1 MANVNQPKGF
11 VPSRYQNAN
20 PYTGAANLYCVPSS
34 DGTQINVGDPVST
47 VAGGDANGI
56 PYVTKATGTAG
67 PRGVVVGVLPAG
79 YNNPSL
85 VGVNLDLT
93 IQNIPA
99 TKTKAYYILVADDP
113 DILFEVQDDGL
124 SALTNTSCNKNA
136 SFTVANPTS
145 PGQNSA
151 SVLSTASVGT
161 VNTLNLKLVGL
172 VQKPSNAFGVNA
184 LWLVKWNLHEFNSP
198 TVGV

>member
-1 MANVNQPKGF
+1 MANIVQPKGF

-34 DGTQINVGDPVST
+34 DVTQINVGDPVKT

-56 PYVTKATGTAG
+56 PYITKAAGTDSV
-67 PRGVVVGVLPAG
+67 RGVVVGVFPAG

-93 IQNIPA
+93 VQNVPA
-99 TKTKAYYILVADDP
+99 TKTKAYYIMVADDP
-113 DILFEVQDDGL
+113 DILFEVMDDGL

-151 SVLSTASVGT
+151 SVLSTASIGT
-161 VNTLNLKLVGL
+161 VNTLNLKLIGL
-172 VQKPSNAFGVNA
+172 VQKPNNTFGINA